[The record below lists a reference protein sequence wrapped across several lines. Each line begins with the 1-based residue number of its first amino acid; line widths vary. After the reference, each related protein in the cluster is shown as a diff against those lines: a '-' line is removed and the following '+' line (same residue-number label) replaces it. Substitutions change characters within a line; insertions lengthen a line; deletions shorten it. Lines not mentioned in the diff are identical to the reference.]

1 MGESNTNLKGIVE
14 AALLVSD
21 SPLTLDRMLS
31 MFEEAARPTREE
43 VRAVLDELTDDYKE
57 RGVELKQIDK
67 GFRFQT
73 RSEYSPWL
81 NRLWQSRAPRYSR
94 ALLETLAI
102 IAYRQPVTRGE
113 IEEIRGVTVSSEIM
127 KTLLA
132 REWIRQVGH
141 RDIPGKPAL
150 FGTTRGFLEHF
161 NLKSLTELPPL
172 SELREPESIAREL
185 NLSFPLDDDEGGI
198 EDGADET
205 ATESYPVTGV
215 EEGGDDDAPV
225 DDEDAQAAAGDAPPA
240 AVHE

>member
-1 MGESNTNLKGIVE
+1 MGETNENLKGIVE
-14 AALLVSD
+14 SALLVSD

-31 MFEEAARPTREE
+31 MFEEKARPTREE
-43 VRAVLDELTDDYKE
+43 IRAVLDELAEDYKD
-57 RGVELKQIDK
+57 RGVELKQIEK

-73 RSEYSPWL
+73 RPEYAPWL
-81 NRLWQSRAPRYSR
+81 NRLWQSRTPRYSR

-113 IEEIRGVTVSSEIM
+113 IEEIRGVTVSSEIV

-161 NLKSLTELPPL
+161 NLKSLSELPPL

-185 NLSFPLDDDEGGI
+185 NLSFPLEDDDEAAQGESG
-198 EDGADET
+198 DTET
-205 ATESYPVTGV
+205 GSYPVTGV
-215 EEGGDDDAPV
+215 EEGDSDDTPV
-225 DDEDAQAAAGDAPPA
+225 ADEDAPAADGDVPPA